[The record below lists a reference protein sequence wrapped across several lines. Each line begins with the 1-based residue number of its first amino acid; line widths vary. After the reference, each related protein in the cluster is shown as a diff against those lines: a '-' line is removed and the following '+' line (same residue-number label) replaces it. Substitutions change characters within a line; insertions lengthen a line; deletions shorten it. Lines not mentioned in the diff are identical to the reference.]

1 LVLKWNIR
9 RDFTR
14 ILGFA
19 SRSLISRRM

>member
-1 LVLKWNIR
+1 VVLKWNIR